1 MTGPSLFAIKIGLI
15 SCVTSQILDVS
26 RVRRQLRPV
35 RGMHRLRTVSPW
47 TAPTGRCPWLGIA
60 ARARQRWACGP
71 PLVVRA
77 VARSAVASKS
87 VRSGMGMANLLVRR
101 LESPQADQTPTNR
114 SFRDL
119 ILSSRCFA
127 LLKRAGLFGAR
138 PAARVAWPEWAAALG
153 DAIKRAP
160 AAGDPDDGSTFYRH
174 WLASLE
180 RLVAEKGLASP
191 EILDERRAAWDRA
204 ARDPARAAD
213 PAGQRPAERAP

>member
-1 MTGPSLFAIKIGLI
+1 MDRPDWEESVAG
-15 SCVTSQILDVS
+15 D
-26 RVRRQLRPV
+26 RRQGETALGLRAA
-35 RGMHRLRTVSPW
+35 L
-47 TAPTGRCPWLGIA
+47 GRAGG
-60 ARARQRWACGP
+60 RAQRSGA
-71 PLVVRA
+71 
-77 VARSAVASKS
+77 KS

-119 ILSSRCFA
+119 ILSGRRFA

-153 DAIKRAP
+153 DAIKRAQ

-180 RLVAEKGLASP
+180 RLV
-191 EILDERRAAWDRA
+191 
-204 ARDPARAAD
+204 
-213 PAGQRPAERAP
+213 

>member
-1 MTGPSLFAIKIGLI
+1 MCREFGANFDLSEECIVSGPCLHGPPRLGG
-15 SCVTSQILDVS
+15 
-26 RVRRQLRPV
+26 V
-35 RGMHRLRTVSPW
+35 RGWGSPPGRDSAGLAGRPWSCGRSRAAQWRRNPCGAEWAWRTSSF
-47 TAPTGRCPWLGIA
+47 A
-60 ARARQRWACGP
+60 A
-71 PLVVRA
+71 L
-77 VARSAVASKS
+77 
-87 VRSGMGMANLLVRR
+87 N
-101 LESPQADQTPTNR
+101 SPQADQTPTNR

>member
-1 MTGPSLFAIKIGLI
+1 MKGDQIGTLTAHPSLQELSLSNWTWF
-15 SCVTSQILDVS
+15 SCVTSQILDVP

-60 ARARQRWACGP
+60 SRARQRWACRP

-119 ILSSRCFA
+119 WNGPPLSSGSVR
-127 LLKRAGLFGAR
+127 LSGSRKEGADHANR
-138 PAARVAWPEWAAALG
+138 G
-153 DAIKRAP
+153 
-160 AAGDPDDGSTFYRH
+160 
-174 WLASLE
+174 
-180 RLVAEKGLASP
+180 
-191 EILDERRAAWDRA
+191 AWD
-204 ARDPARAAD
+204 
-213 PAGQRPAERAP
+213 